1 MRRIRLLAI
10 FGIVATGIAAAA
22 SWNAFSQLHQQN
34 SSHILDE
41 NLTFVE
47 TALHHELVRFATL
60 PTVLTQD
67 PRVISMLSEP
77 DRADRAELQT
87 YLDQVRERTEVT
99 SLTVTDAEG
108 VVLVASAADSG
119 MSVVGRNLA
128 LCAYFVEA
136 ITEGEGC
143 AHSLDTHSGVQGY
156 NITSRVDIGGAVVG
170 TVTVGVSLTAIEASW
185 TQSSVDFALVDEN
198 DIIFLS
204 SNADWKNRS
213 LTAMPLDVL
222 AAHSGSSQFSG
233 IALTGRP
240 PLFRSAS
247 LYADEPATVIESGLM
262 FRLRPL
268 GEDGWRLMAAR
279 PFSEWS
285 FAAAAGALIVVL
297 LGVVIS
303 GGVHI
308 YMQRGRSI
316 RIKTEQSAE
325 LQQRVD
331 WRTRELQA
339 ETAYR
344 LRIEQSLRV
353 AEDELVQA
361 TKLAALGQL
370 SAALAHEVS
379 QPLMALAATLTA
391 ADRRLAQ
398 DETDA
403 AQQLVRQS
411 QNLVSRLQHIVKH
424 LRSFARKEPGDSQCM
439 DISTSIVAAMELA
452 ETRAREIG
460 VDIATDGLDRPVE
473 IIGSPVRLEQVL
485 VNLLLNALD
494 AVAAC
499 SIREVGITLGT
510 TAAQARITVWDTGPG
525 VPEQLSGQIAEPFF
539 TTKSAEDGLGL
550 GLTISQSILKD
561 FGGTMRFLP
570 RAEGGTLC
578 EVLLPLAKRRRSSG
592 KRAEPPVTVD

>member
-1 MRRIRLLAI
+1 MRRIRLLALLG
-10 FGIVATGIAAAA
+10 FVATGIAAAV
-22 SWNAFSQLHQQN
+22 SWNVFSQLHLQN
-34 SSHILDE
+34 NSHILDE

-67 PRVISMLSEP
+67 PRVISMLSDP
-77 DRADRAELQT
+77 DGADRADLQT
-87 YLDQVRERTEVT
+87 YLDRVRERTGVT

-108 VVLVASAADSG
+108 VVLVASATDGELSA
-119 MSVVGRNLA
+119 VGRNLA

-136 ITEGEGC
+136 IAEGEGC
-143 AHSLDTHSGVQGY
+143 AHSQDVHNGLQGY
-156 NITSRVDIGGAVVG
+156 NITSRVDIGGTVAG
-170 TVTVGVSLTAIEASW
+170 TVTVGVSLAAIEASW
-185 TQSSVDFALVDEN
+185 MQSSVDFALVDEN

-222 AAHSGSSQFSG
+222 AAHSGSSQFTG
-233 IALTGRP
+233 IDLTSRP
-240 PLFRSAS
+240 PLFKSAN
-247 LYADEPATVIESGLM
+247 LHADEPATVIESGLM

-316 RIKTEQSAE
+316 RIKTRQSAE
-325 LQQRVD
+325 LQQRVEG
-331 WRTRELQA
+331 RTRELQA

-411 QNLVSRLQHIVKH
+411 QNLVYRLQHIVKH
-424 LRSFARKEPGDSQCM
+424 LRSFARKEPGDSQRM
-439 DISTSIVAAMELA
+439 DIAASIVAAMELA

-460 VDIATDGLDRPVE
+460 VDIVTDGLDRPVE

-494 AVAAC
+494 AVAAG

-510 TAAQARITVWDTGPG
+510 AAGQARIAVWDSGPG
-525 VPEQLSGQIAEPFF
+525 VPAQLSGKLAEPFF
-539 TTKSAEDGLGL
+539 TTKPAEDGLGL

-561 FGGTMRFLP
+561 FGGSMRFLP

-578 EVLLPLAKRRRSSG
+578 EVLLPLAKRRRSSD